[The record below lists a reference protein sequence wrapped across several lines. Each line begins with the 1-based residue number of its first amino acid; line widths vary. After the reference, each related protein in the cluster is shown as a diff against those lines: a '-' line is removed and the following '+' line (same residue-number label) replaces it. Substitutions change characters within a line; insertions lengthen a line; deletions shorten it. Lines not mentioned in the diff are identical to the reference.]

1 VLCVLRAVRL
11 GRMTIPAT
19 ERGAS
24 NKGYSTDVVVDAAL
38 AESIRA
44 SLYRTDTTATGR
56 VLPRFLSPLSA
67 TDREHFRVNG
77 YLATNGLLT
86 SDEVEQCK
94 AALSDLAHRRTVW
107 DKRVWSQEE
116 PYFAQGGQDARADDP
131 ELRLRKLA
139 YFVHLE
145 PRLQHVA
152 THPRLRAIVDELI
165 GPESR
170 MIQDMA
176 LLKPPFRGSE
186 KPWHQDAAYF
196 DWTPLGGVVGTWIAL
211 DEATVENGCMQI
223 IPGSHLQGPSA
234 HFHVRDCQL
243 ADQRVQVEQA
253 VTIPLQPGGIL
264 FFLGLLHH
272 GTPPNTTAARRRA
285 LQFHY
290 AAADCRHMTI
300 QQHGELFNEGGAYA
314 GCRDW
319 DLAEGVSRA
328 ILTP

>member
-1 VLCVLRAVRL
+1 
-11 GRMTIPAT
+11 MTIPAT
-19 ERGAS
+19 ERGSS
-24 NKGYSTDVVVDAAL
+24 NKGYSTDVVVDQAQ
-38 AESIRA
+38 AESIKQA
-44 SLYRTDTTATGR
+44 LYRTDAATVGR
-56 VLPRFLSPLSA
+56 ILPRFSTPLSEA
-67 TDREHFRVNG
+67 DGEHFRDHG
-77 YLATNGLLT
+77 YLAMNGLL
-86 SDEVEQCK
+86 SPQEVEDCK

-116 PYFAQGGQDARADDP
+116 PYFASGGQDARVDDP

-145 PRLQHVA
+145 PRLERIA
-152 THPRLRAIVDELI
+152 AHPRLRSVIDELI
-165 GPESR
+165 GPDSR

-211 DEATVENGCMQI
+211 DEATVDNGCMQI
-223 IPGSHLQGPSA
+223 IPGSHVQGPMP

-243 ADQRVQVEQA
+243 ADQRVQVGRV

-264 FFLGLLHH
+264 FFSGLMHH
-272 GTPPNTTAARRRA
+272 GTPPNMTASRRRA

-290 AAADCRHMTI
+290 AAANCTHMTI
-300 QQHGELFNEGGAYA
+300 DQHGELFSEGGVYA

-319 DLAEGVSRA
+319 DLAAGTSRA
-328 ILTP
+328 VLTP

>member
-1 VLCVLRAVRL
+1 
-11 GRMTIPAT
+11 MTTPAT
-19 ERGAS
+19 ERGK
-24 NKGYSTDVVVDAAL
+24 NYSTDVVVNPAQ
-38 AESIRA
+38 AEAIRR
-44 SLYRTDTTATGR
+44 SLYRTDATALGQI
-56 VLPRFLSPLSA
+56 LPNFSPHLSEADL
-67 TDREHFRVNG
+67 EHFRVQG
-77 YLATNGLLT
+77 YLAMNGLLT
-86 SDEVEQCK
+86 GAEVEDCK

-116 PYFAQGGQDARADDP
+116 PYFAQGGQDERADDP

-139 YFVHLE
+139 FFVHLE

-152 THPRLRAIVDELI
+152 THPWLRAVVDELI
-165 GPESR
+165 GPGSR

-211 DEATVENGCMQI
+211 DEATMDNGCMQV
-223 IPGSHLQGPSA
+223 IPGTHLHGPA
-234 HFHVRDCQL
+234 PHFHVRDCQL

-253 VTIPLQPGGIL
+253 VVVPLQPGGIL
-264 FFLGLLHH
+264 FFSGLLHH
-272 GTPPNTTAARRRA
+272 GTPPNMTPERRRA

-290 AAADCRHMTI
+290 AAANCQHMTI
-300 QQHGELFNEGGAYA
+300 DQHGELFSEGGAYA

-319 DLAEGVSRA
+319 DLAAGTSRA
-328 ILTP
+328 VLTP